1 MKCGS
6 PECLVD
12 HDAVRLRNEARPFPE
27 QELMRNNPDVGVL
40 LALPLITAD
49 VVEVA
54 LLILVLARPRRDG
67 AKCIGYQ
74 RGAIELT
81 AHFLARLLRIV
92 RPSPAIDA
100 SRDPG
105 LDQVAYDL
113 VAEPVS
119 RYRQD

>member
-12 HDAVRLRNEARPFPE
+12 DDAVRLRNETRPFPE
-27 QELMRNNPDVGVL
+27 QELMRNNPYIGAL

-54 LLILVLARPRRDG
+54 HLILVLARPRRDG

-74 RGAIELT
+74 HSALELT
-81 AHFLARLLRIV
+81 AHFFARLLRVV
-92 RPSPAIDA
+92 RLSPAIDA
-100 SRDPG
+100 SRYAG
-105 LDQVAYDL
+105 LGQVVHDF
-113 VAEPVS
+113 VA
-119 RYRQD
+119 